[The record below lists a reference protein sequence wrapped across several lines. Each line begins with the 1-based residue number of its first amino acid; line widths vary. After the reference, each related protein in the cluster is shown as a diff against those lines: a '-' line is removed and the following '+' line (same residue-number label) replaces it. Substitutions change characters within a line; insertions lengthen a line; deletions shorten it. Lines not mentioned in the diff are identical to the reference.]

1 MNCTVTFTV
10 GGVGAS
16 KFSQTNVRTFPSYF
30 TLLQLPRCL
39 GDSVCGFVQSN
50 AAGLTPV
57 PVCQCAGGEEEPAGC
72 DMEWQESAIAQQ
84 QQQQQQQQQHHGLLK
99 RLINLERRS
108 TTLEVPV
115 YGLGYLGSASEEQ
128 YKVRRR

>member
-1 MNCTVTFTV
+1 M
-10 GGVGAS
+10 
-16 KFSQTNVRTFPSYF
+16 
-30 TLLQLPRCL
+30 

-57 PVCQCAGGEEEPAGC
+57 PVCQCAGGEEAPSEC
-72 DMEWQESAIAQQ
+72 DMEWQESVIA
-84 QQQQQQQQQHHGLLK
+84 QQQQQHHGLLK